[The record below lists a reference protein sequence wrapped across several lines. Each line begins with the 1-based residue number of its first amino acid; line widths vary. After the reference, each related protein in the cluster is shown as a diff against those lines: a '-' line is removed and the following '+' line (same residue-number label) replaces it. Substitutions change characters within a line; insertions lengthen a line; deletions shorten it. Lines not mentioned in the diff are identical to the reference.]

1 MNGADTDVPWPSD
14 MMRIREW
21 DPEEVCRWLV
31 LELKFSPDV
40 IKQFQE
46 QGIDGDVLQSLS
58 ENDMRDDLGVSR
70 LADRRRLGEAI
81 RQLAGNGH
89 VDT

>member
-1 MNGADTDVPWPSD
+1 MNGTDADVPWPLD

-21 DPEEVCRWLV
+21 EPEEVCRWLF
-31 LELKFSPDV
+31 LELNFGPDV
-40 IKQFQE
+40 IKRFKE

-81 RQLAGNGH
+81 RQLAG
-89 VDT
+89 T